1 MRRRIHASFRYGC
14 RDQACSGQPPSWQ
27 TLDCGGRSGSAVFLI
42 YAASIGRALPIA
54 PSLQTRTVVVN
65 LPILIVYGL
74 LIRADAVRPRM
85 ITSVIRDWLPLA
97 VIIRAYRE
105 VGFALP
111 YPGHRLEMR

>member
-1 MRRRIHASFRYGC
+1 MQASVTAVATKPAAVSRHPGRRWIAAVGV
-14 RDQACSGQPPSWQ
+14 GQP
-27 TLDCGGRSGSAVFLI
+27 VFLI

-65 LPILIVYGL
+65 LAILIVYGL